1 MENPARRP
9 YTWKVVFMIIGVAWG
24 SASYG
29 YAGSIIAT
37 TLGQPSFYAYMGLD
51 SAPNAAALIGT
62 MNGLFYAG
70 GFIGATGIG
79 KVSDRYGRKFSLAL
93 GAGITLISNALLA
106 GSVNTTMFIIFR
118 FFQGI
123 GYFMSEAVHMFQ
135 NQLILLRAFI
145 ELATVPLWI
154 TEVVPPKDRGIL
166 CDIHPIFANVGYVT
180 ASYVGVG
187 FYYFKTAAGN
197 EWRAPLALGCLPCI
211 LGLMSLA
218 FVPESPRYLLIRGK
232 TEQAWKIV
240 RDLHH
245 APNELDHSF
254 AEQEFTLMRE
264 QILFETSNKV
274 SVMEMLR
281 TPSYRKRLI
290 IGCGLPFVLMSSGVL
305 VINSK

>member
-1 MENPARRP
+1 
-9 YTWKVVFMIIGVAWG
+9 MIVGVAWG
-24 SASYG
+24 SAAYG

-51 SAPNAAALIGT
+51 TAPNAAALIGT

-70 GFIGATGIG
+70 GFIGAIGIG

-106 GSVNTTMFIIFR
+106 GSVNMTMFIIFR
-118 FFQGI
+118 FFQGL
-123 GYFMSEAVHMFQ
+123 GYVIYSLNDSMRF
-135 NQLILLRAFI
+135 QLITSSAFI
-145 ELATVPLWI
+145 ELTTVPLWI

-211 LGLMSLA
+211 LGLISLA

-232 TEQAWKIV
+232 TEQAWAIV

-245 APNELDHSF
+245 APNDADHSF

-264 QILFETSNKV
+264 QILFEATNKV
-274 SVMEMLR
+274 SVVEMLR
-281 TPSYRKRLI
+281 TPSYRKRLV

-305 VINSK
+305 VINSKYPQ